1 MFSAALLATTAGW
14 RLVGRT
20 PTGADVL
27 AMVATPPGD
36 RSGEPCRS
44 ALRRLRD
51 GEGVLVVTQADD
63 RLWRW
68 ALTDG
73 GGAPIAA
80 SPTVYRDAASCRRAF
95 HDAQRAARTAPDH
108 QPAPAGA

>member
-1 MFSAALLATTAGW
+1 MISAALLATAAGW
-14 RLVGRT
+14 RLVGPT

-27 AMVATPPGD
+27 AMAATPP
-36 RSGEPCRS
+36 GEPCRS

-51 GEGVLVVTQADD
+51 GEGVLVVTQAED

-73 GGAPIAA
+73 RGAPIAA
-80 SPTVYRDAASCRRAF
+80 SPPVYRDAASCRRAF
-95 HDAQRAARTAPDH
+95 HDAQRAARTAPER
-108 QPAPAGA
+108 QPDRAGV